1 MIAMLAPRPVR
12 LRLLV
17 LVLLAGLTTGLA
29 LPVPQAAAQA
39 QSETLAPEFYSEWD
53 SMVTRVDRV
62 LALGKANDATL
73 ERLREQVVGYRDR
86 FLAAENANRVLVDR
100 VQRQIGSLGP
110 VPAEGE
116 TEPAEVAERRA
127 ALNAELAELR
137 APALRA
143 SEAFVQADAL
153 VREIDSQL
161 RARQTSQI
169 LRRSPLPVNPLNWEA
184 PLAET
189 RRTILLVPDEVVGRL
204 GDAATRTEII
214 GNLPSAALSLIGG
227 ALMVFRSRTWAAGV
241 ARRVNAVQG
250 KILRK
255 LLRLV
260 IVIAELALPWIGLSL
275 LAGAVQLTGV
285 LGPTGTS
292 FLLALVAF
300 GFAMITGTWLVNQFF
315 PRDPQQ
321 ESPLRIATELVPRAR
336 RMSYVMVLTLSL
348 HQGLEVL
355 AQRLRLDP
363 LTESYLGYILS
374 VITAVALFRLA
385 RFFRRSVTFTEG
397 AQSERAFADGIIAVL
412 ATLAMVVAVL
422 SVMAGMAGYV
432 MLAREVIYPAWA
444 TFLTFGF
451 LALTQRAFGDFYAA
465 LSEQAASPRGGED
478 AAEGL
483 IPTLFGVILLLASL
497 PVLALIWGARV
508 TDLTELWATLRGGFS
523 VGDVRISPTEFVTFL
538 LIFVTGYMA
547 TRLVQGGLRNTIL
560 PKTRLD
566 IGARTAILSG
576 VGYLGIFLA
585 AIIAITTAGINLSSF
600 AIFASALA
608 VGIGFGLQTIV
619 SNFVSGIILL
629 IERPVAEGDWIEV
642 GGIMGIV
649 KSISVR
655 ATKIETFDRTSVI
668 VPNADLVSGVVTNWT
683 RGSAMGRVIVKV
695 GVAYG
700 TDTRKVEKVLRD
712 IANAHP
718 MVMLTPPPM
727 ILFAGFGAD
736 SLDFEIRAIIRD
748 VNFLLGVN
756 SDLNHE
762 IARRFA
768 EEGIEI
774 PFAQRDVWLRN
785 PETLTPPRAA
795 SVPSAPEAEARPA
808 GATASTAMTG
818 VSPV

>member
-1 MIAMLAPRPVR
+1 MAFGLLIR
-12 LRLLV
+12 LRLLALL
-17 LVLLAGLTTGLA
+17 LVTGLA
-29 LPVPQAAAQA
+29 AVLALPAPQAMGQT
-39 QSETLAPEFYSEWD
+39 QDQTLTSASYGEWE

-62 LALGKANDATL
+62 LALDLANDATL
-73 ERLREQVVGYRDR
+73 ERLREQVAGYRDR
-86 FLAAENANRVLVDR
+86 FLAAESANRTQVDR

-110 VPAEGE
+110 VPAEGD

-184 PLAET
+184 PLAEIN
-189 RRTILLVPDEVVGRL
+189 RTILRVPEEVLSRLADEQ
-204 GDAATRTEII
+204 TRDEII

-227 ALMVFRSRTWAAGV
+227 ALMVFRSRAWAAGV
-241 ARRVNAVQG
+241 ARRVNAVDG
-250 KILRK
+250 AILRK

-275 LAGAVQLTGV
+275 LVGALQLTGIF
-285 LGPTGTS
+285 GPTGS
-292 FLLALVAF
+292 SVLLAVVAF
-300 GFAMITGTWLVNQFF
+300 GFGMIAGTWLVNQIF

-321 ESPLRIATELVPRAR
+321 DSPLRIAPGYMARAR
-336 RMSYVMVLTLSL
+336 RMSYLLVVTLSL
-348 HQGLEVL
+348 HQGLAVL
-355 AQRLRLDP
+355 ALRLRLDS
-363 LTESYLGYILS
+363 LTETYASYILS
-374 VITAVALFRLA
+374 IITAYALFRLA
-385 RFFRRSVTFTEG
+385 RFFRRSVTITDGVQNEG
-397 AQSERAFADGIIAVL
+397 AFADG
-412 ATLAMVVAVL
+412 VVAVL
-422 SVMAGMAGYV
+422 AVIAMVVSVLSVVAGLAGYV
-432 MLAREVIYPAWA
+432 GLAGEVIYPAA
-444 TFLTFGF
+444 GTFLTFGF
-451 LALTQRAFGDFYAA
+451 LALVQRAFGDFYAA
-465 LSEQAASPRGGED
+465 LVAQATTAGRDED

-483 IPTLFGVILLLASL
+483 VPTLFGVILLLASL
-497 PVLALIWGARV
+497 PVLALMWGARV

-538 LIFVTGYMA
+538 LIFLVGYMA
-547 TRLVQGGLRNTIL
+547 TRVVQGGLRTTIL

-566 IGARTAILSG
+566 IGARTAIISG
-576 VGYLGIFLA
+576 VGYLGIFMA
-585 AIIAITTAGINLSSF
+585 ALVAISTAGINLASF

-619 SNFVSGIILL
+619 QNFVSGIILL

-642 GGIMGIV
+642 GGTMGIV
-649 KSISVR
+649 KAISVR

-718 MVMLTPPPM
+718 LVMLTPPPSV
-727 ILFAGFGAD
+727 LFAGFGAD
-736 SLDFEIRAIIRD
+736 SMDFEIRVIIRD

-768 EEGIEI
+768 EEGIQI

-785 PETLTPPRAA
+785 PETLVAPAAANDPRAA
-795 SVPSAPEAEARPA
+795 DITPAAVGGDAADAR
-808 GATASTAMTG
+808 TG
-818 VSPV
+818 VNPV